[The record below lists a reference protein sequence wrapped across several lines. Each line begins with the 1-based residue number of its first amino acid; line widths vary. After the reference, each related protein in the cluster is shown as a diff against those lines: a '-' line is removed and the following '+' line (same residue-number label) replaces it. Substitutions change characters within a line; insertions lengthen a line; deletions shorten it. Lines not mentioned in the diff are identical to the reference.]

1 MNSGI
6 SVEQNYHQRHF
17 NATILSCFCDAY
29 LLVNKPTYK
38 ARKIHILWKVS
49 QQFVTKTILFHV
61 APTYVSDIVLKGAMI
76 KRTRRVRLRA
86 RNHATF
92 QNDI

>member
-38 ARKIHILWKVS
+38 ARKFISCGKLVS
-49 QQFVTKTILFHV
+49 NLLRRLFCFMLLQLM
-61 APTYVSDIVLKGAMI
+61 SQIS
-76 KRTRRVRLRA
+76 
-86 RNHATF
+86 F
-92 QNDI
+92 